1 MQVMSQDGRRL
12 VNGDYV
18 SQFYIEETPE
28 GVRLMAATDV
38 DVVLGTYDKADHA
51 EMALKFI
58 GVCMVDED
66 AQNKITQVPTRE
78 DMAMSDDLF
87 SEGLNPAGLKKLFA
101 HALSSRG
108 GGYPK
113 IVTIQDLTSRPC

>member
-38 DVVLGTYDKADHA
+38 DVVLGTYDKVGHA

-108 GGYPK
+108 GYPK
-113 IVTIQDLTSRPC
+113 IVTIQDLTSCHC